1 MIDYKIN
8 VLKQVIFLHI
18 TNNLLENI
26 VEETK
31 ILVDKLNKMNRTC
44 MCKTL
49 LKKIKEDLSKGKNYS
64 AFAQEDFSLNQPI
77 D

>member
-44 MCKTL
+44 MWKTL

-64 AFAQEDFSLNQPI
+64 AFA
-77 D
+77 